1 MNALGF
7 MKRNTIFIVLINVLS
22 SFVSSHAGLSAR
34 DYVQLTGVSKAQC
47 VLNGPSEINLS
58 PINIIDTVDKPVGT
72 RLSSSQ
78 IFYMQSNCEVPMK
91 IKITAQGVHPIT
103 KCVSPMD
110 LDTGTISE
118 NYYQLCLYLSTD
130 GLGVGDFLDFQNLTA
145 TTKSFTPNGERI
157 LLNIIPSQGSYTS
170 LTELSNM
177 PTRLVTSLT
186 MSIIVE

>member
-7 MKRNTIFIVLINVLS
+7 MKRNTIFIVLVSILS
-22 SFVSSHAGLSAR
+22 SFVSSHAGLAAR
-34 DYVQLTGVSKAQC
+34 DYVELTGVSRAPC
-47 VLNGPSEINLS
+47 VLNGPSEVNLS

-72 RLSSSQ
+72 RFGSQ
-78 IFYMQSNCEVPMK
+78 IFFMQSNCGVPIK

-110 LDTGTISE
+110 LNTGIISE
-118 NYYQLCLYLSTD
+118 NYYQLCLFAKPENTSHDT
-130 GLGVGDFLDFQNLTA
+130 FLEFQNLTA
-145 TTKSFTPNGERI
+145 TTQSFIPDYERI
-157 LLNIIPSQGSYTS
+157 LFTIIPSQGSYTS

-177 PTRLVTSLT
+177 PAQLVTNLT